1 MTASQAFHA
10 LLHSLSEIYDERESF
25 SISSMVFSDIFNLN
39 INSEIFLSEENILLL
54 KEITEKLLNHKPV
67 QYVIGSSDFYGLKF
81 DVNPS
86 VLIPRPETEELVYW
100 IVQTCREF
108 SISHP
113 DILDIGTGSGCIA
126 ITLKKKVRDAT
137 VTAWDLSDSALSTAR
152 ANALKNEVEVQ
163 FKMRDILSLPPES
176 KEKFDII
183 VSNPPYIPRS
193 EKHLMGKNVFMH
205 EPEMALFADDADP
218 LIFYRKII
226 FFATTELKSG
236 GYLFFECNEYNAEA
250 VEDLFASLPF
260 SEIILQRDMSGKDRM
275 IRARKTPSN

>member
-1 MTASQAFHA
+1 
-10 LLHSLSEIYDERESF
+10 
-25 SISSMVFSDIFNLN
+25 MVFSDIFNLN

>member
-1 MTASQAFHA
+1 MTANQAFYA

-25 SISSMVFSDIFNLN
+25 SISSMVFSDIFNLD

-226 FFATTELKSG
+226 SFATTELKSG

-250 VEDLFASLPF
+250 VKDLFASLPF

-275 IRARKTPSN
+275 IRARKTTSN